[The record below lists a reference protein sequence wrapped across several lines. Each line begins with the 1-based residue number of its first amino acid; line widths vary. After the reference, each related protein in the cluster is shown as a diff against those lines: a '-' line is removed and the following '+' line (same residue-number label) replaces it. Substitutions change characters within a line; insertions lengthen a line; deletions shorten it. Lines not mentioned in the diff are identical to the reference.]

1 MNAVPTIGRR
11 RLADETGATAIE
23 HAPPAALVAGAPI
36 AVGVPGGAV
45 MGSLRRLLADSE
57 QNWNKSTYN

>member
-23 HAPPAALVAGAPI
+23 HAPPAALVAGAPV
-36 AVGVPGGAV
+36 APVGVPGGAV
-45 MGSLRRLLADSE
+45 MAVREGF
-57 QNWNKSTYN
+57 